1 VAPDLPAQA
10 QERPRLSARH
20 LRRYILPGERV
31 VLATRAHWGKLAE
44 PVATTAASFVAVA
57 LLVNAIASAVGEGA
71 LLLWWAWVL
80 VALRL
85 LWKVLDWRNEW
96 FVATDKRMLL
106 MFGLV
111 THKVAMM
118 PLGKVTD
125 MSYSRSVMGRVL
137 GYGQF
142 ILESAGQDQAMSRI
156 NWVADPDATYR
167 KLCDT
172 IFIPGGRSGPW
183 GQQPQGAP
191 AASPP
196 TPAPVSPPTTGTAPA
211 PLGGLSWAP
220 TSTGPEDDRSAAAT
234 QPIAVRAFQDERQGH
249 LFVAPRGS
257 APRLAGTDRPV
268 MPPPPPP
275 PPPAAA
281 EPPASAPGDEGHDAD
296 GTHERTVAASAPA
309 GTSRRGLT
317 LGAADQQDDVDGAND
332 GPAWEV
338 SDDDGARFVSVTPWE
353 QASGWQAGDPW
364 RRPEAEHGSPLGG
377 PGAGDVSPGSG
388 RDEP

>member
-1 VAPDLPAQA
+1 MAREQLEVEGAGRP
-10 QERPRLSARH
+10 PRLSARH
-20 LRRYILPGERV
+20 LRRYIIPGERV

-44 PVATTAASFVAVA
+44 PVATTFAAFLVVAW
-57 LLVNAIASAVGEGA
+57 LVSASGPTVGDGA
-71 LLLWWAWVL
+71 LMLWWVWLA

-125 MSYSRSVMGRVL
+125 MSYSRSIVGRVL

-156 NWVADPDATYR
+156 NWVAKPDATYR

-172 IFIPGGRSGPW
+172 IFLPGGKGGPGGSGAQNAS
-183 GQQPQGAP
+183 GGADGSAGRQQAAPTAPGPSTTAPPPPPPPP
-191 AASPP
+191 AA
-196 TPAPVSPPTTGTAPA
+196 AHLA
-211 PLGGLSWAP
+211 WAP
-220 TSTGPEDDRSAAAT
+220 TSVGPERDPPAAAT
-234 QPIAVRAFQDERQGH
+234 QPVAVRSVQKDGQGH

-268 MPPPPPP
+268 MAPPLPPL
-275 PPPAAA
+275 PPANRL
-281 EPPASAPGDEGHDAD
+281 D
-296 GTHERTVAASAPA
+296 GT
-309 GTSRRGLT
+309 
-317 LGAADQQDDVDGAND
+317 DGEAE

-338 SDDDGARFVSVTPWE
+338 SDEDRATFVPIGRSTSSPGART
-353 QASGWQAGDPW
+353 
-364 RRPEAEHGSPLGG
+364 
-377 PGAGDVSPGSG
+377 
-388 RDEP
+388 EPPVPPPPA

>member
-1 VAPDLPAQA
+1 MAREQLEVEGAGRP
-10 QERPRLSARH
+10 PRLSARH
-20 LRRYILPGERV
+20 LRRYIIPGERV

-44 PVATTAASFVAVA
+44 PVATTFAAFLVVAW
-57 LLVNAIASAVGEGA
+57 LVSASGPTVGDGA
-71 LLLWWAWVL
+71 LMLWWVWLA

-125 MSYSRSVMGRVL
+125 MSYSRSIVGRVL

-156 NWVADPDATYR
+156 NWVAKPDATYR

-172 IFIPGGRSGPW
+172 IFLPGGKGGPGGSGAQNAS
-183 GQQPQGAP
+183 GGADGSAGRQQAAPPAPGPSTTAPPPPPPPP
-191 AASPP
+191 AA
-196 TPAPVSPPTTGTAPA
+196 AHLA
-211 PLGGLSWAP
+211 WAP
-220 TSTGPEDDRSAAAT
+220 TSVGPERDPAAAAT
-234 QPIAVRAFQDERQGH
+234 QPVAVRSVQKDGQGH

-268 MPPPPPP
+268 MAPPLPPL
-275 PPPAAA
+275 PPANRL
-281 EPPASAPGDEGHDAD
+281 D
-296 GTHERTVAASAPA
+296 GT
-309 GTSRRGLT
+309 
-317 LGAADQQDDVDGAND
+317 DGEAE

-338 SDDDGARFVSVTPWE
+338 SDEDRATFVPIGRSTSSPGART
-353 QASGWQAGDPW
+353 
-364 RRPEAEHGSPLGG
+364 
-377 PGAGDVSPGSG
+377 
-388 RDEP
+388 EPPVPPPPA

>member
-1 VAPDLPAQA
+1 MAQDLPSQA
-10 QERPRLSARH
+10 YESAPRLSARH

-44 PVATTAASFVAVA
+44 PVATTAAAF
-57 LLVNAIASAVGEGA
+57 LLAAWLVSVLAPAVGEGS

-125 MSYSRSVMGRVL
+125 MSYSRSILGRIL

-156 NWVADPDATYR
+156 NWVANPDATYR

-172 IFIPGGRSGPW
+172 IFIPGGRGGPW
-183 GQQPQGAP
+183 GQQPQGGAP
-191 AASPP
+191 GAGATPPPPAQPAQATYATAQQAP
-196 TPAPVSPPTTGTAPA
+196 TPVPGR
-211 PLGGLSWAP
+211 LSWAP
-220 TSTGPEDDRSAAAT
+220 TSDGPEGDLSAAAT
-234 QPIAVRAFQDERQGH
+234 QPIAVRSAQAGGQGH

-257 APRLAGTDRPV
+257 SPRLDGSDRPV
-268 MPPPPPP
+268 MAPPLPPDPVTDRP
-275 PPPAAA
+275 DRSARPEQPEEIA
-281 EPPASAPGDEGHDAD
+281 EQIGDGLGD
-296 GTHERTVAASAPA
+296 GP
-309 GTSRRGLT
+309 
-317 LGAADQQDDVDGAND
+317 DGESD

-338 SDDDGARFVSVTPWE
+338 SDDDRGRFVPVTPWDP
-353 QASGWQAGDPW
+353 QSGWQATDPW
-364 RRPEAEHGSPLGG
+364 SRPEGASG
-377 PGAGDVSPGSG
+377 PPSANPPVPPPP
-388 RDEP
+388 R

>member
-1 VAPDLPAQA
+1 MAQDLPSQA
-10 QERPRLSARH
+10 YETAPRLSARH

-44 PVATTAASFVAVA
+44 PVATTFAAF
-57 LLVNAIASAVGEGA
+57 LLAAWLVSVLAPAVGEGS

-125 MSYSRSVMGRVL
+125 MSYSRSILGRIL

-156 NWVADPDATYR
+156 NWVANPDVTYR
-167 KLCDT
+167 RLCDT
-172 IFIPGGRSGPW
+172 IFIPGGRGGPW
-183 GQQPQGAP
+183 GQQPQG
-191 AASPP
+191 
-196 TPAPVSPPTTGTAPA
+196 GA
-211 PLGGLSWAP
+211 PLGGAAPPPAAQAQFVAPQVTTPVPGRLAWAP
-220 TSTGPEDDRSAAAT
+220 TADGPEGDLSAAAT
-234 QPIAVRAFQDERQGH
+234 QPIAVRSVQAGEQGH

-257 APRLAGTDRPV
+257 SPRLAGADRPV
-268 MPPPPPP
+268 MA
-275 PPPAAA
+275 PPPASSTSTSTDR
-281 EPPASAPGDEGHDAD
+281 PPGPGGPQEQASERPGGTDNGLDD
-296 GTHERTVAASAPA
+296 GTEGES
-309 GTSRRGLT
+309 
-317 LGAADQQDDVDGAND
+317 D

-338 SDDDGARFVSVTPWE
+338 SHDDRGRFVPVTPWDP
-353 QASGWQAGDPW
+353 QTGWQSTDPW
-364 RRPEAEHGSPLGG
+364 SRPEDPAGSSTAG
-377 PGAGDVSPGSG
+377 PPVPPPPG
-388 RDEP
+388 

>member
-1 VAPDLPAQA
+1 MAQDLPSQA
-10 QERPRLSARH
+10 YETAPRLSARH

-44 PVATTAASFVAVA
+44 PVATTFAAF
-57 LLVNAIASAVGEGA
+57 LLAAWLVSVLAPAVGEGS

-125 MSYSRSVMGRVL
+125 MSYSRSILGRIL

-156 NWVADPDATYR
+156 NWVANPDVTYR
-167 KLCDT
+167 RLCDT
-172 IFIPGGRSGPW
+172 IFIPGGRGGPW
-183 GQQPQGAP
+183 GQQPQGGAP
-191 AASPP
+191 VGGP
-196 TPAPVSPPTTGTAPA
+196 TPPPPAQPTPPSFGAPPQEPTPVPGR
-211 PLGGLSWAP
+211 LSWAP
-220 TSTGPEDDRSAAAT
+220 TSDGPEGDLSAAAT
-234 QPIAVRAFQDERQGH
+234 QPIAVRPVQGGQGH

-257 APRLAGTDRPV
+257 SPRLAGADRPV
-268 MPPPPPP
+268 MAPP
-275 PPPAAA
+275 PPPAKDT
-281 EPPASAPGDEGHDAD
+281 SAPVPARLDVHDGETD
-296 GTHERTVAASAPA
+296 GES
-309 GTSRRGLT
+309 
-317 LGAADQQDDVDGAND
+317 D

-338 SDDDGARFVSVTPWE
+338 SDDDRGTFVPVTAWDPRT
-353 QASGWQAGDPW
+353 GWQATDPW
-364 RRPEAEHGSPLGG
+364 ARPEDPTG
-377 PGAGDVSPGSG
+377 PSTTTGPPVPQPPG
-388 RDEP
+388 

>member
-1 VAPDLPAQA
+1 MAREQLEVEGAGRP
-10 QERPRLSARH
+10 PRLSARH
-20 LRRYILPGERV
+20 LRRYIIPGERV

-44 PVATTAASFVAVA
+44 PVATTFAAFLVVAW
-57 LLVNAIASAVGEGA
+57 LVSASGPTVGDGA
-71 LLLWWAWVL
+71 LMLWWVWLA

-125 MSYSRSVMGRVL
+125 MSYSRSIVGRVL

-156 NWVADPDATYR
+156 NWVAKPDATYR

-172 IFIPGGRSGPW
+172 IFLPGGKGGPGGSGAQNAS
-183 GQQPQGAP
+183 GGADGSAGRQQAAPTAPGPSTTAPPPPPPPP
-191 AASPP
+191 AA
-196 TPAPVSPPTTGTAPA
+196 AHLA
-211 PLGGLSWAP
+211 WAP
-220 TSTGPEDDRSAAAT
+220 TSVGPERDPAAAAT
-234 QPIAVRAFQDERQGH
+234 QPVAVRSVQKDGQGH

-268 MPPPPPP
+268 MAPPLPPL
-275 PPPAAA
+275 PPANRL
-281 EPPASAPGDEGHDAD
+281 D
-296 GTHERTVAASAPA
+296 GT
-309 GTSRRGLT
+309 
-317 LGAADQQDDVDGAND
+317 DGEAE

-338 SDDDGARFVSVTPWE
+338 SDEDRATFVPIGRSTSSPGART
-353 QASGWQAGDPW
+353 
-364 RRPEAEHGSPLGG
+364 
-377 PGAGDVSPGSG
+377 
-388 RDEP
+388 EPPVPPPPA

>member
-1 VAPDLPAQA
+1 MAQDLPAPA
-10 QERPRLSARH
+10 HESAPRLSARH

-44 PVATTAASFVAVA
+44 PVATTFAAFVLAA
-57 LLVNAIASAVGEGA
+57 WLVSVLAPAVGEGS

-125 MSYSRSVMGRVL
+125 MSYSRSILGRIL

-156 NWVADPDATYR
+156 NWVANPDATYR

-172 IFIPGGRSGPW
+172 IFIPGGRGGPW
-183 GQQPQGAP
+183 GQHPQGGTPGGGAAP
-191 AASPP
+191 PP
-196 TPAPVSPPTTGTAPA
+196 TAHPGPA
-211 PLGGLSWAP
+211 PLATPQQAPTPVPGRLSWAP
-220 TSTGPEDDRSAAAT
+220 TSDGPEGDLSAAAT
-234 QPIAVRAFQDERQGH
+234 QPIAVRSVQAGGQGH

-257 APRLAGTDRPV
+257 SPRLAGTDRPV
-268 MPPPPPP
+268 MAPPP
-275 PPPAAA
+275 PPPAADR
-281 EPPASAPGDEGHDAD
+281 PVSRDDRPDTPADLLDD
-296 GTHERTVAASAPA
+296 GTSGEA
-309 GTSRRGLT
+309 
-317 LGAADQQDDVDGAND
+317 D

-338 SDDDGARFVSVTPWE
+338 SDDDRGRFVPVTPWDP
-353 QASGWQAGDPW
+353 QSGWQATDPW
-364 RRPEAEHGSPLGG
+364 SRPDDSSG
-377 PGAGDVSPGSG
+377 PTATTGPPVPPPPG
-388 RDEP
+388 

>member
-1 VAPDLPAQA
+1 MAQDLPFV
-10 QERPRLSARH
+10 ESPTRTPRLSARH

-44 PVATTAASFVAVA
+44 PVATTFAAF
-57 LLVNAIASAVGEGA
+57 LLVAWLVSTIGPTVGEGA

-125 MSYSRSVMGRVL
+125 MSYSRSVVGRVL

-156 NWVADPDATYR
+156 NWVARPDATYR
-167 KLCDT
+167 TLCDT
-172 IFIPGGRSGPW
+172 IFIPGGRGGPW
-183 GQQPQGAP
+183 GQQQPGAPQGGAVPPPGPYGRPPQPSAAGQPGQP
-191 AASPP
+191 A
-196 TPAPVSPPTTGTAPA
+196 
-211 PLGGLSWAP
+211 LGGTSWTA
-220 TSTGPEDDRSAAAT
+220 TGDGPESDRSAAAT
-234 QPIAVRAFQDERQGH
+234 QPLAVRSVQQDRQGH

-257 APRLAGTDRPV
+257 GPWRVGADRHAV
-268 MPPPPPP
+268 VPP
-275 PPPAAA
+275 PPPAVAA
-281 EPPASAPGDEGHDAD
+281 VGPDAGAGAKPADEAD
-296 GTHERTVAASAPA
+296 GPA
-309 GTSRRGLT
+309 WET
-317 LGAADQQDDVDGAND
+317 DDSGGEAD

-338 SDDDGARFVSVTPWE
+338 SDDHRGTFVPVTPWD
-353 QASGWQAGDPW
+353 AQAGWTASDPW
-364 RRPEAEHGSPLGG
+364 ERPEEAKGSAPTTAPPVPPP
-377 PGAGDVSPGSG
+377 PG
-388 RDEP
+388 

>member
-1 VAPDLPAQA
+1 MAREQLEVEAPGRP
-10 QERPRLSARH
+10 PRLSARH

-44 PVATTAASFVAVA
+44 PVATTFAAFLVVAWLVSASGPTVGDGALMLWWVWLAVAV
-57 LLVNAIASAVGEGA
+57 
-71 LLLWWAWVL
+71 
-80 VALRL
+80 RL

-125 MSYSRSVMGRVL
+125 MSYSRSIVGRVL

-156 NWVADPDATYR
+156 NWVAKPDATYR

-172 IFIPGGRSGPW
+172 IFLPGGKGGPGRGSGAQNAS
-183 GQQPQGAP
+183 GGADGSAGRQQAAPPGPSPTAPPSPPPPP
-191 AASPP
+191 AA
-196 TPAPVSPPTTGTAPA
+196 AHLA
-211 PLGGLSWAP
+211 WAP
-220 TSTGPEDDRSAAAT
+220 TSVGPERDPAAAAT
-234 QPIAVRAFQDERQGH
+234 QPVAVRSVQKDGQGH

-268 MPPPPPP
+268 MAPPLPPL
-275 PPPAAA
+275 PPANRL
-281 EPPASAPGDEGHDAD
+281 D
-296 GTHERTVAASAPA
+296 GT
-309 GTSRRGLT
+309 
-317 LGAADQQDDVDGAND
+317 DGEAE

-338 SDDDGARFVSVTPWE
+338 SDEDRATFVPIGRSTSSPGART
-353 QASGWQAGDPW
+353 
-364 RRPEAEHGSPLGG
+364 
-377 PGAGDVSPGSG
+377 
-388 RDEP
+388 EPPVPPPPV

>member
-1 VAPDLPAQA
+1 MAREQLEVEGAGRP
-10 QERPRLSARH
+10 PRLSARH
-20 LRRYILPGERV
+20 LRRYIIPGERV

-44 PVATTAASFVAVA
+44 PVATTFAAFLVVAW
-57 LLVNAIASAVGEGA
+57 LVSASGPTVGDGA
-71 LLLWWAWVL
+71 LMLWWVWLA

-125 MSYSRSVMGRVL
+125 MSYSRSIVGRVL

-156 NWVADPDATYR
+156 NWVAKPDATYR

-172 IFIPGGRSGPW
+172 IFLPGGKGGPGGSGAQNAS
-183 GQQPQGAP
+183 GGADGSAGRQQAAPPAPGPSTTAPPPPPPPP
-191 AASPP
+191 AA
-196 TPAPVSPPTTGTAPA
+196 AHLA
-211 PLGGLSWAP
+211 WAP
-220 TSTGPEDDRSAAAT
+220 TSVGPERDPAAAAT
-234 QPIAVRAFQDERQGH
+234 QPVAVRSVQKDGQGH

-268 MPPPPPP
+268 MAPPLPPL
-275 PPPAAA
+275 PPANRL
-281 EPPASAPGDEGHDAD
+281 D
-296 GTHERTVAASAPA
+296 GT
-309 GTSRRGLT
+309 
-317 LGAADQQDDVDGAND
+317 DGEAE

-338 SDDDGARFVSVTPWE
+338 SDEDRATFVPIGRSTSSPGAR
-353 QASGWQAGDPW
+353 
-364 RRPEAEHGSPLGG
+364 PEPPVPPPPA
-377 PGAGDVSPGSG
+377 
-388 RDEP
+388 

>member
-1 VAPDLPAQA
+1 MAREQLEVEAPGRP
-10 QERPRLSARH
+10 PRLSARH

-44 PVATTAASFVAVA
+44 PVATTFAAFLVVAWLVSASGPTVGDGALMLWWVWLAVAV
-57 LLVNAIASAVGEGA
+57 
-71 LLLWWAWVL
+71 
-80 VALRL
+80 RL

-125 MSYSRSVMGRVL
+125 MSYSRSIVGRVL

-156 NWVADPDATYR
+156 NWVAKPDATYR

-172 IFIPGGRSGPW
+172 IFIPGGRGGPGAANGQNGPGSAGGPGGQQQPGPPTSGP
-183 GQQPQGAP
+183 A
-191 AASPP
+191 
-196 TPAPVSPPTTGTAPA
+196 TPAPPPPPPPPPA
-211 PLGGLSWAP
+211 SAHLAWAP
-220 TSTGPEDDRSAAAT
+220 TSVGPEQDPAAAAT
-234 QPIAVRAFQDERQGH
+234 QPVAVRSVQRDGQGH

-268 MPPPPPP
+268 MAPPLPPH
-275 PPPAAA
+275 PPADL
-281 EPPASAPGDEGHDAD
+281 SDVTD
-296 GTHERTVAASAPA
+296 GEA
-309 GTSRRGLT
+309 
-317 LGAADQQDDVDGAND
+317 D

-338 SDDDGARFVSVTPWE
+338 SDEDRATFVRIDHRP
-353 QASGWQAGDPW
+353 AGPS
-364 RRPEAEHGSPLGG
+364 RST
-377 PGAGDVSPGSG
+377 
-388 RDEP
+388 EPPVPPPPA

>member
-1 VAPDLPAQA
+1 MAQDLPAPA
-10 QERPRLSARH
+10 YEAAPRLSARH

-44 PVATTAASFVAVA
+44 PVATTFAAF
-57 LLVNAIASAVGEGA
+57 LLAAWLVSVLAPAVGEGS

-125 MSYSRSVMGRVL
+125 MSYSRSILGRVL

-156 NWVADPDATYR
+156 NWVANPDATYR

-172 IFIPGGRSGPW
+172 IFIPGGRGGPW
-183 GQQPQGAP
+183 GQQPRGGAP
-191 AASPP
+191 AGGTTPPP
-196 TPAPVSPPTTGTAPA
+196 TAQPAHAPFATSQQAPTSVPGR
-211 PLGGLSWAP
+211 LSWAP
-220 TSTGPEDDRSAAAT
+220 TSDGPEGDLSAAAT
-234 QPIAVRAFQDERQGH
+234 QPIAVRSVQAGGQGH

-257 APRLAGTDRPV
+257 SPRLDGSDRPV
-268 MPPPPPP
+268 MAPP
-275 PPPAAA
+275 PPPAPVTDRPDRAA
-281 EPPASAPGDEGHDAD
+281 QPDRLDEPIGDETD
-296 GTHERTVAASAPA
+296 GES
-309 GTSRRGLT
+309 
-317 LGAADQQDDVDGAND
+317 D

-338 SDDDGARFVSVTPWE
+338 SDDDRGRFVPVTPWDPL
-353 QASGWQAGDPW
+353 SGWQATDPW
-364 RRPEAEHGSPLGG
+364 SRPEDASG
-377 PGAGDVSPGSG
+377 PPSANPPVP
-388 RDEP
+388 PPPA